1 MLLLRESYREKMTYR
16 VGLHTLGCKVSQYET
31 EAMGEEFVRRGF
43 VRVPFEETA
52 DVYVINTC
60 TVTAE
65 SDRKSRQM
73 IRRAVRQ
80 NPDAVVMVVGCFS
93 ETSPEEAMRI
103 PGVRYVA
110 GSEGKMRVPQR
121 ALELLKE
128 QEEGKSLSPMCEKL
142 PLVGAVF
149 EPMRV
154 DTAPRTRAYVKIE
167 DGCECR
173 CTYCAIPGARGN
185 VRSKRPEDVLEEVE
199 GLCRQGTE
207 EVVLTGIETASYG
220 AEFAGFRL
228 IDLLEMLEEKSS
240 VSRIRLGSLTPEVM
254 REDFVRRIGQLS
266 KIAPHFHLS
275 VQSGSDAVLAGMK
288 RRYRAAFALEAME
301 RLRAALPRVEFTTD
315 MMVGFPGETEEN
327 FEETLAFSEKAAFL
341 AMHVFAYSKRKGTP
355 AALYPNQVPE
365 DVKRE
370 RSSRLIALGERMR
383 QKRLLAMIERK
394 EPLHVL
400 FEARHGNRFYG
411 HSDEFAEVA
420 LETGEDLHGRFLTVM
435 PKREENGILLCTTL

>member
-1 MLLLRESYREKMTYR
+1 MAYR

-31 EAMGEEFVRRGF
+31 EAMAEAFVRLGF
-43 VRVPFEETA
+43 ERVPFEEKA

-73 IRRAVRQ
+73 IRRAARR
-80 NPDAVVMVVGCFS
+80 NPGAVVMVVGCFS

-103 PGVRYVA
+103 PGVSYVA
-110 GSEGKMRVPQR
+110 GSEGKMRVPAR
-121 ALELLKE
+121 ALSLLKE
-128 QEEGKSLSPMCEKL
+128 RADGAAPSLHCERL
-142 PLVGAVF
+142 PLAGAAF
-149 EPMRV
+149 EPMTV
-154 DTAPRTRAYVKIE
+154 ETAPRTRAYVKIE

-173 CTYCAIPGARGN
+173 CTYCAIPGARGH
-185 VRSKRPEDVLEEVE
+185 VRSKPPQDVLAEVE

-220 AEFAGFRL
+220 AELAGFRL
-228 IDLLEMLEEKSS
+228 IDLLEMLEEKST
-240 VSRIRLGSLTPEVM
+240 VSRIRLGSLTPEVV
-254 REDFVRRIGQLS
+254 RDDFVGRIGKLS

-301 RLRAALPRVEFTTD
+301 KLRAAMPRVEFTTD
-315 MMVGFPGETEEN
+315 MMVGFPGETEAN

-341 AMHVFAYSKRKGTP
+341 AMHVFAYSPRKGTP
-355 AALYPNQVPE
+355 AALYPDQVPE
-365 DVKRE
+365 AIKHE
-370 RSSRLIALGERMR
+370 RSARLIALAGRMR
-383 QKRLLAMIERK
+383 RERLCAMVARGT
-394 EPLHVL
+394 PLHVL
-400 FEARHGNRFYG
+400 FEARHGSRFFG

-420 LETGEDLHGRFLTVM
+420 LETAEDLHGRFLPVL
-435 PKREENGILLCTTL
+435 PVKEENGILLCTTLKI